1 MLNNEAL
8 SSIIGMLEEDYSNY
22 ADLLTSYI
30 IRQQKKSTHV
40 VGIIGDD
47 LVGKSTIINLILGQ
61 DILPTSPI
69 PSSSEITIK
78 YGSNNKVMDEFGDDI
93 EDYDL
98 TKLSEESNGFTLE
111 INNEYLNNNHL
122 ILKEFHGLLSKQKIN
137 DVNLMTEVYKCDA
150 IVIVMSAQHL
160 FSELECSF
168 IKNYIKYVGSAH
180 LLLIINK
187 LSNVE
192 KSDIGRVL
200 EFASSQINSKFKS
213 VKWTVNKNLDEN
225 NLAIDKYSTK
235 HPRELI
241 PSLFDDNEAE
251 NDDAI
256 RNILHYVSEQLNKD
270 IEVLQREKDNQLE
283 EIEKKNNKIKQQRE
297 LDQTSVEMSLVE
309 LRHRSNETEEVI
321 DEYIRKMFEDITS
334 DLLNQYEKT
343 SNKVKWYENELD
355 GKWRESVSAMSDGVE
370 RLIFNRIESDIDW
383 LNGIFETKLGVN
395 TIPVKVDDKEI
406 SSSDKINSYSNYKK
420 FAIIGIGGG
429 VVIGYCL
436 FRIIGAVV
444 GLGGGLIAYTYVGL
458 KESEQNE
465 EIKKSIK
472 EKVRDIS
479 LETRKVIKKEIER
492 LYIDIL
498 NEYKSE
504 ASKIIDAKYSHTSQ
518 SEVNYDIKIEKYTNI
533 ISRIKEV

>member
-1 MLNNEAL
+1 
-8 SSIIGMLEEDYSNY
+8 MLEEDYSNY